1 MKYIQ
6 VGVTA
11 LRTPDGGFLPS
22 VPLYIEET
30 EAAKA
35 GQKEL
40 LQDASELF
48 ADKMKQY
55 IEGGGLRPR
64 AKPGRK
70 PKGA

>member
-1 MKYIQ
+1 MKFIQ

-11 LRTPDGGFLPS
+11 LRAPDGGFLPS

-35 GQKEL
+35 GQTAL
-40 LQDASELF
+40 LEDAAALF
-48 ADKMKQY
+48 GDKMKQY
-55 IEGGGLRPR
+55 IEGGGLKPR

>member
-22 VPLYIEET
+22 VPLYIAE
-30 EAAKA
+30 
-35 GQKEL
+35 
-40 LQDASELF
+40 
-48 ADKMKQY
+48 KMKQY

-70 PKGA
+70 PKGV